1 MLFYHDIGYSQDIT
15 SKNKHALGVNMG
27 FTTGYG
33 ITYRYYIEDF
43 VLQTSFSPEI
53 ERKNEYL
60 VNAALGVLYRIRSG
74 DKINLYAYTSAYY
87 YRSKNHRRNYRGI
100 DIYDI
105 LHPDA
110 SKNNNS
116 YNLGTGLSFEFIIL
130 ERLSL
135 NLMFGYAAYNNF
147 DHLNMTA
154 ELGTFFVF

>member
-1 MLFYHDIGYSQDIT
+1 
-15 SKNKHALGVNMG
+15 MG

-33 ITYRYYIEDF
+33 LSYRYYHKDF
-43 VLQTSFSPEI
+43 VFQTSFAPEK
-53 ERKNEYL
+53 ENKNEYV
-60 VNAALGVLYRIRSG
+60 VNAASCVLFRIRSG
-74 DKINLYAYTSAYY
+74 EKINLYAYTSVYY
-87 YRSKNHRRNYRGI
+87 YISKNHRRNYYGI

-116 YNLGTGLSFEFIIL
+116 YNLGTGLSFEFIVL

-135 NLMFGYAAYNNF
+135 NLMFGYAAYDNF

-154 ELGTFFVF
+154 ELGAFFVF